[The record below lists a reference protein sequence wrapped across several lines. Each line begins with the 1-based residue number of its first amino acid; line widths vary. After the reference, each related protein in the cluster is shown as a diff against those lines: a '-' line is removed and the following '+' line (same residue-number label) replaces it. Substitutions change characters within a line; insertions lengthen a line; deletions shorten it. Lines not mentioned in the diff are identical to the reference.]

1 MPIEIRT
8 LETKDRAA
16 WLPLWEGYL
25 AFYQSKLPAETTAM
39 TWQRFHDPAVPIYA
53 LGAFADDR
61 LIGIVHYLLH
71 HSCWTPSPY
80 CYLQDLFV
88 AAESRSTGA
97 GRALIEG
104 VYAAAASHGA
114 NRVYW
119 LTQET
124 NTAAMALYDQVAT
137 KTGFVQYRKMLG

>member
-1 MPIEIRT
+1 MEVRP
-8 LETKDRAA
+8 LETRDRSA
-16 WLPLWEGYL
+16 WLKLWEGYL
-25 AFYQSKLPAETTAM
+25 TFYQATLPPDTTAM

-61 LIGIVHYLLH
+61 LVGIVHYLLH

-80 CYLQDLFV
+80 CYLQDLYV
-88 AAESRSTGA
+88 ASEARGKGA

-104 VYAAAASHGA
+104 VYAAAAAHGA

-119 LTQET
+119 LTQDSNAT
-124 NTAAMALYDQVAT
+124 AMALYDQVAT
-137 KTGFVQYRKMLG
+137 KTGFVQYRKML